1 MIRGIYLLLFCSIL
15 FSCSKN
21 TTESSTQVAKILP
34 ISPSNLK
41 ATSLSITEINLTWID
56 NSTNEDGFK
65 IERKEGTSDFK
76 VIATIGIDKTD
87 YKDSLLTPYVQYTYR
102 VYAFNTLG
110 KSVTYSNIDSAG
122 TYGVPLVNTK
132 QIDSVT
138 SIDAVSGGII
148 NNNGGAPILE
158 KGIIWSK
165 VNSPSLN
172 LTTKVKNI
180 SDTVNYKSVLYS
192 LEPNTTYYLW
202 AYATNKFGT
211 SFGNMITFKTTP
223 FIFKE
228 VTSKT
233 GRIWM
238 DRNLG
243 ATRVAES
250 LTDEKS
256 YGFLYQWGRL
266 SDGHQYRTST
276 TTDMPSKSNI
286 PNHSQFILLT
296 PISSQDWRMPSNDSL
311 WQGAES
317 INNAC
322 PTGFRVPTKSE
333 WEEEIK
339 TWSSQNSS
347 GAINSVLKLPYAGRR
362 ANQVGTFDAFSGTGS
377 TGNYWSS
384 TPIYVYYS
392 FYGTSAYYLSFY
404 NNVLNLEFLN
414 RNFGLSVRCIKN

>member
-1 MIRGIYLLLFCSIL
+1 MLRGIILLFFGSFL

-21 TTESSTQVAKILP
+21 TSESNPQVAKILP
-34 ISPSNLK
+34 IAPSNLK
-41 ATSLSITEINLTWID
+41 ATSLSITEIKLTWID

-65 IERKEGTSDFK
+65 IERKDVTSDFK
-76 VIATIGIDKTD
+76 VIATLGIDKTE
-87 YKDSLLTPYVQYTYR
+87 YKDSLLTPYLQYVYR
-102 VYAFNTLG
+102 AYAFNTLG
-110 KSVTYSNIDSAG
+110 KSLTYTNTDSAA
-122 TYGVPLVNTK
+122 TYGVPLVTTK

-138 SIDAVSGGII
+138 SIDAVSGGLI

-165 VNSPSLN
+165 NNSPSLN
-172 LTTKVKNI
+172 LTSKIKNI
-180 SDTVNYKSVLYS
+180 FDTINYISVLHS

-211 SFGNMITFKTTP
+211 AFGNMITFKTTP

-250 LTDEKS
+250 LNDEKS

-266 SDGHQYRTST
+266 SDGHQYRTSST
-276 TTDMPSKSNI
+276 TNIPSTSNT
-286 PNHSQFILLT
+286 PNHSQFIM
-296 PISSQDWRMPSNDSL
+296 SSSDWRMPSNDSL

-322 PTGFRVPTKSE
+322 PTGFRVPTRSE
-333 WEEEIK
+333 WEDEIK
-339 TWSSQNSS
+339 TWNSLNGN
-347 GAINSVLKLPYAGRR
+347 GAINSVLKLPYAGSRSSSI
-362 ANQVGTFDAFSGTGS
+362 GTFDNFYVDKFYGTGIS
-377 TGNYWSS
+377 GDYWSS
-384 TPIYVYYS
+384 TSGYVFYSGYRAIYLGFNNSLSNIYNS
-392 FYGTSAYYLSFY
+392 DRNYGK
-404 NNVLNLEFLN
+404 
-414 RNFGLSVRCIKN
+414 SVRCIKN